1 MTKKPFILFLVMM
14 FALAAHAQL
23 HWPSVTQTSD
33 STLAAQVNAAYAS
46 DCHWQRVTFAQKS
59 VDYLRTLSMD
69 IPAYG
74 REPDGDYRRGVFLVE
89 AAIHTV
95 VDSAGLKAAY
105 EECISRVG
113 GIRLAMPEEGEWV
126 VVGCTDRSRLGE
138 RSAADVSEVFAN
150 GQFVFAEESGCFR
163 TLSPLYAFDHSRLG
177 VVELKFRRG
186 VPADRVAEAAANY
199 VRILSQCTLDYGELM
214 SPFDEGF
221 RPGDMLCQKINQMVL
236 ARHPELLIYSLHIVD
251 PADSKRENRHYAIN
265 RPNFHKESGPLTLDT
280 EVTGKVYVVM
290 LPYSH
295 HMEMHLPLID
305 KRGRFVG
312 VIVCGYLYDSLKEG
326 VDCFAR
332 SFSLMDETTRLMP
345 DTFADLFKP

>member
-14 FALAAHAQL
+14 FTLAAHAQL
-23 HWPSVTQTSD
+23 HWSSVTQTSD

-46 DCHWQRVTFAQKS
+46 DCRWQRVTFAQKS

-186 VPADRVAEAAANY
+186 VPVDRVAEAAANY
-199 VRILSQCTLDYGELM
+199 VRILSQCTPDYGELM

-251 PADSKRENRHYAIN
+251 PADPKRENRHYAIN

-305 KRGRFVG
+305 
-312 VIVCGYLYDSLKEG
+312 
-326 VDCFAR
+326 
-332 SFSLMDETTRLMP
+332 
-345 DTFADLFKP
+345 

>member
-1 MTKKPFILFLVMM
+1 MM
-14 FALAAHAQL
+14 
-23 HWPSVTQTSD
+23 
-33 STLAAQVNAAYAS
+33 
-46 DCHWQRVTFAQKS
+46 
-59 VDYLRTLSMD
+59 
-69 IPAYG
+69 
-74 REPDGDYRRGVFLVE
+74 
-89 AAIHTV
+89 
-95 VDSAGLKAAY
+95 
-105 EECISRVG
+105 
-113 GIRLAMPEEGEWV
+113 
-126 VVGCTDRSRLGE
+126 
-138 RSAADVSEVFAN
+138 
-150 GQFVFAEESGCFR
+150 
-163 TLSPLYAFDHSRLG
+163 G
-177 VVELKFRRG
+177 VVELKFRRD

-199 VRILSQCTLDYGELM
+199 VRILSQCTPDYGELM

-251 PADSKRENRHYAIN
+251 PADPKRENRHYAIN

-312 VIVCGYLYDSLKEG
+312 VIVCGYLFDSLKVG

>member
-1 MTKKPFILFLVMM
+1 
-14 FALAAHAQL
+14 
-23 HWPSVTQTSD
+23 
-33 STLAAQVNAAYAS
+33 
-46 DCHWQRVTFAQKS
+46 
-59 VDYLRTLSMD
+59 
-69 IPAYG
+69 
-74 REPDGDYRRGVFLVE
+74 
-89 AAIHTV
+89 
-95 VDSAGLKAAY
+95 
-105 EECISRVG
+105 
-113 GIRLAMPEEGEWV
+113 MPEEGEWV

-199 VRILSQCTLDYGELM
+199 VRILSQCTPDYGELM

-251 PADSKRENRHYAIN
+251 PADPKRENRHYAIN

-305 KRGRFVG
+305 
-312 VIVCGYLYDSLKEG
+312 
-326 VDCFAR
+326 
-332 SFSLMDETTRLMP
+332 
-345 DTFADLFKP
+345 